1 MAVSYGTY
9 TITEVQEGSQIWTTT
24 VAPSSPNYTFTISNL
39 TGDSETSIKVGD
51 IIMYSYYRYT
61 VLSISNDGT
70 TVLTGNRV
78 SIRGAT
84 GAASVTYT
92 LIVSNLAIIKDK
104 DGNLSPS
111 SITVTA
117 KSQTG
122 SDAMENYT
130 GRIQIETTTDN
141 STWTSRVNED
151 ASTKIYTIPTD
162 TTAVRCSL
170 YLNGG
175 TTTLL
180 DQQTIPVVSDGVDG
194 TNGINGKDAY
204 TVILTND
211 NHTFAGD
218 STHATASEVDCS
230 VIAYKGATQ
239 VAATI
244 GSISGQ
250 PTGMTTSITDNSTT
264 NAYFTVSVT
273 TSMTA
278 KNGTLTIPIT
288 VDGKTFTKKF
298 TYSLALDGVS
308 VVNVTSTNDT
318 TDGGTSIITVTMS
331 DGSTKTF
338 NVKNGSKGSTGDTA
352 EWFYG
357 TELTHKSGTA
367 TATISG
373 AVIGSMYLNTE
384 TSLVYKCT
392 DISNGTMTWTYA
404 GDLTTGIINNVDI
417 VGDNLFI
424 SLPYISSSYVTGSN
438 NVSYAYDRAT
448 GTYVLTAT
456 QTNTGS
462 FGQFYTLHGVTNL
475 EAILGKEVT
484 LSAESISCSNSNA
497 APRVFFYAQKSDNS
511 VYSYFVGS
519 GGSLKKTFT
528 VPADT
533 VLAGYIIRGDQN
545 TNLVIGDVAT
555 FKGVK
560 LELGNKATR
569 WIPSVDDVI
578 GEGGKTATNFLSVDS
593 TGIMVA
599 NMSDGEERTPSNA
612 TGNNVFINNT
622 SVNIRNDKTVLSS
635 FKKNSITLGE
645 SGKTRLELTNS
656 LLRGVSDNGVVNF
669 KIVGQDV
676 SSPGTISDSGKFA
689 NQMSS
694 SSSSTLFSGYFSPN
708 ISIANAIS
716 ATVRVKFT
724 ENGNTSEYSYS
735 YTAPTTDDPDVAWV
749 VIPPEGA
756 TVTSDY
762 TIKYKLTINRDGYN
776 FKIWLTSGTAPT
788 IGKNA
793 TYIVTAKVSDY
804 HDSSF
809 TFGSRYGQTIGANS
823 CTIGEK
829 LTATSMNQVAI
840 GRYNYDNTKDD
851 SDYRYAFMVGN
862 GIKGA
867 TSNALSVDW
876 NGNVIA
882 GSFTANKGGVN
893 TNYLN
898 CSGDISVSGDIK
910 VDGNSILK
918 PLGGNYLSTRT
929 NINNLGKE
937 DTGWWVYNRN
947 NVSGTFPISD
957 TYGTIGHI
965 QGTSD
970 NVGMQFLRSNSQA
983 SSNNTLY
990 ARFKLGGTWGSW
1002 QKFVSATTTSLTIT
1016 RVAND
1021 YFNATD
1027 ATYPSAYKK
1036 GGFLTFRGNFHLS
1049 ASVPN
1054 NTADVKVAT
1063 ISGWNAATSAIM
1075 CVPAQNGNATLLVNI
1090 SSSGDLTISNYS
1102 GVATNSQ
1109 AWFRFMVTVPCAD
1122 GYE

>member
-61 VLSISNDGT
+61 VLSISDDGT

-122 SDAMENYT
+122 SNAMANYT

-170 YLNGG
+170 YLKGG

-180 DQQTIPVVSDGVDG
+180 DQQTIPVVSDGTDG
-194 TNGINGKDAY
+194 TNGTNGKDAY

-218 STHATASEVDCS
+218 STHATASEVDCG

-278 KNGTLTIPIT
+278 KNGTLTVPIT
-288 VDGKTFTKKF
+288 IDGKTFTKKF

-308 VVNVTSTNDT
+308 VVNVTSTNNT
-318 TDGGTSIITVTMS
+318 ADGGTSIITITMS
-331 DGSTKTF
+331 DGNTKTF
-338 NVKNGSKGSTGDTA
+338 NVKNGNKGSTGDTA

-357 TELTHKSGTA
+357 TELTHESGTA

-392 DISNGTMTWTYA
+392 NINGSTMTWTYA
-404 GDLTTGIINNVDI
+404 GDLTTGVINNVDI

-448 GTYVLTAT
+448 GVYVLTAT
-456 QTNTGS
+456 QTNNVD

-484 LSAESISCSNSNA
+484 LSAESISCSNSDA
-497 APRVFFYAQKSDNS
+497 APRVYFYAKKSDDS
-511 VYSYFVGS
+511 VYSYFIGS

-528 VPADT
+528 VPVDT
-533 VLAGYIIRGDQN
+533 VLAGYVIRGDQN
-545 TNLVIGDVAT
+545 KNLVIGDVAT

-560 LELGNKATR
+560 LELGNRATR

-599 NMSDGEERTPSNA
+599 NMSDGEQQTPSNA
-612 TGNNVFINNT
+612 TGRNVFIDNDSVEIRDGNT
-622 SVNIRNDKTVLSS
+622 TLAQFSENGVRIGNESNHDIIANFSNRVFQLGFDNQSLFYIECINSEDGLAHLRYISGAGADGTYPSNLQTSTEIASLVSAEYADGTNATKDITITDNYSFAVANRKNMILYIRYTSEQALGHYTLGSRPTGLTKGVYSMSIGYDNAAMGEASLSVGQKNRIVNGESTVAGFSFAMGYGNKVTSFCSQAMGSYCEANGSNSHAHGTHTIASCNAQTAIGKYNIEDTNDKYA
-635 FKKNSITLGE
+635 FIIG
-645 SGKTRLELTNS
+645 
-656 LLRGVSDNGVVNF
+656 
-669 KIVGQDV
+669 
-676 SSPGTISDSGKFA
+676 
-689 NQMSS
+689 
-694 SSSSTLFSGYFSPN
+694 
-708 ISIANAIS
+708 
-716 ATVRVKFT
+716 
-724 ENGNTSEYSYS
+724 NGNS
-735 YTAPTTDDPDVAWV
+735 
-749 VIPPEGA
+749 
-756 TVTSDY
+756 
-762 TIKYKLTINRDGYN
+762 
-776 FKIWLTSGTAPT
+776 
-788 IGKNA
+788 
-793 TYIVTAKVSDY
+793 
-804 HDSSF
+804 
-809 TFGSRYGQTIGANS
+809 
-823 CTIGEK
+823 
-829 LTATSMNQVAI
+829 
-840 GRYNYDNTKDD
+840 NT
-851 SDYRYAFMVGN
+851 G
-862 GIKGA
+862 
-867 TSNALSVDW
+867 SNAFTVDW
-876 NGNVIA
+876 NGNVE
-882 GSFTANKGGVN
+882 F
-893 TNYLN
+893 
-898 CSGDISVSGDIK
+898 SG
-910 VDGNSILK
+910 NMYCA
-918 PLGGNYLSTRT
+918 GGNYLPSGT
-929 NINNLGKE
+929 NINYLTKKHS
-937 DTGWWVYNRN
+937 GWWAYNRS

-970 NVGMQFLRSNSQA
+970 NVGMQFLRSNYQA
-983 SSNNTLY
+983 STNNTLY

-1049 ASVPN
+1049 ASMPN

-1075 CVPAQNGNATLLVNI
+1075 CVPAQNGNATLLINI